1 MGDNTTI
8 KVKTERLVE
17 VSSSVSGQIRKT
29 RSAFEAIEKMVQ
41 ATGGYWDGK
50 GHDAFLSAYRKKLS
64 VINESL
70 VRFQEN
76 VTDLQQIAGIYE
88 EAERDAADKASTLP
102 NDLII

>member
-1 MGDNTTI
+1 MSESVTI

-29 RSAFEAIEKMVQ
+29 RNAFEAIERMVQ
-41 ATGGYWDGK
+41 ASGGYWDGK
-50 GHDAFLSAYRKKLS
+50 GHDAFLNAYRKKLS
-64 VINESL
+64 VIDESL

-88 EAERDAADKASTLP
+88 ETERDLTDNTASLP